1 MSEEKPDASEF
12 KVVDRRGFHMDGTPR
27 DPSPADGPAS
37 ASSPTAAPDPDR
49 STPPSFEAQSGV
61 QDKVQGE
68 VHGQES
74 GDGVNFGD
82 LVMSLSTTAMFQLGL
97 LESPDGEKIPADL
110 ANARR
115 TIDMLGVLK
124 EKTQGNLTE
133 DEKKLLTQILYELQM
148 SFVAVTD
155 QPKK

>member
-1 MSEEKPDASEF
+1 MSEEKPDDSEF
-12 KVVDRRGFHMDGTPR
+12 KVVDRRGFHTDGTPR
-27 DPSPADGPAS
+27 NPSPASGPAS
-37 ASSPTAAPDPDR
+37 ASSPTAAPDLSP
-49 STPPSFEAQSGV
+49 PPSFEAQSE
-61 QDKVQGE
+61 VQGE
-68 VHGQES
+68 VHGEDS
-74 GDGVNFGD
+74 GEGVNFGD

-110 ANARR
+110 LNARR

-124 EKTQGNLTE
+124 EKTQGNLAE